1 MHAQHQRTQDKIE
14 RARKLKAMQEAS
26 MYSFKPDLS
35 KGAKKRGKSLKPKE
49 TQEVEIETEEAVPT
63 EDLAFTTPIKE
74 EASSIDEAST
84 PATDVVHE
92 DDDAEVAA
100 VPNIIDGQALL
111 AKMLGVTIEH
121 LNKVELEDDFV
132 PVKKD
137 KTSRR
142 TKNKRKQDIDS
153 RLDDFFQQRNNVF
166 IPQEL
171 LKDAPQL
178 KSTGFLVPVVS
189 ESNVKDVVAKFRAV
203 GESKY
208 VKAKKVEK
216 FEVKKAVF
224 KLSLET
230 EAGQREALKAA
241 IDNIWDTYDADRSG
255 ALDFEETKR
264 FVKDTMGSLGGGDV
278 FND

>member
-1 MHAQHQRTQDKIE
+1 
-14 RARKLKAMQEAS
+14 MQEAS